1 MEQITVPQQELLY
14 KLWKWGNAS
23 ENLDLEDW
31 QIIDNFLNTRY
42 VLVIQTPPKFNKV
55 VGKFYSNELKISF
68 NKIRLKYLKSQKT

>member
-31 QIIDNFLNTRY
+31 QIIDKFLDTSNSNAMMTS
-42 VLVIQTPPKFNKV
+42 PKFKKV
-55 VGKFYSNELKISF
+55 VGKFYSNELKLSF